1 MAIELPARDRL
12 LTRELLGGWLR
23 DMFAGS
29 ICGVLSIAFGLSY
42 AVLIFSG
49 PLTPWLTYGVAATFV
64 STAIAAFVVA
74 MRGSLPFAIAGP
86 DSSTSA
92 VTAVLAASLVERL
105 IAAGVGDQ
113 LLKPTLIVIAIG
125 SALTG
130 ILLCGLGLARAG
142 RAIRFVPYPVI
153 GGFLGAT
160 GWLVVSGAVL
170 VVTDLQLD
178 VRNVDALLSA
188 SSVAKILAGAA
199 VAAALFIARTWYRS
213 AFVLPVLLLVSLGAV
228 YLVILLSGIPLAT
241 VQAAGWMFKPQVAS
255 VFLLPWNADVLSSF
269 PWGALPLLAGE
280 LMAVMFVT
288 AISLLLN
295 MTGIEIATRH
305 EADLNR
311 DLNVLGAA
319 NLLSAAF
326 GGYVSCV
333 SLLRSTLNYSA
344 GATGRLSGVT
354 MAAIAAAMLLVDPNF
369 LAYIPK
375 CVLAGLL
382 LYLGLDLMYRWL
394 VDSARRLSFVEY
406 ASLLA
411 ISLIIVNWGFI
422 AGVLIG
428 VVIGCATF
436 ALSASRVNVIKFQFD
451 GSEYRSSLDRSPDE
465 LALLGAHGR
474 ELQGMS
480 LQSYLFFGS
489 ANRLYEHVKG
499 LLTNY
504 GDCRFLVFDFRLVT
518 GIDSSST
525 HSFTQIKQ
533 AADAAGA
540 RLVLVNLTREIEK
553 EFRNAQLITGDV
565 NVSDDLDRAL
575 EGCENK
581 IIETHRVNN
590 SEAGTLRGWLT
601 EALGGRH
608 HADDLARYFRR
619 INVDAGQVIAHQGEP
634 ADSMLFI
641 VEGRV
646 GVIVDVGDGRFVRVR
661 SVGRHTTIGEMGLI
675 TRQPRSATIEAEV
688 ASVLYELSTD
698 AYELLKENNSALS
711 HALHTYVI
719 RVMAERV
726 SFASRVIGALQR

>member
-1 MAIELPARDRL
+1 
-12 LTRELLGGWLR
+12 
-23 DMFAGS
+23 
-29 ICGVLSIAFGLSY
+29 AF
-42 AVLIFSG
+42 
-49 PLTPWLTYGVAATFV
+49 
-64 STAIAAFVVA
+64 
-74 MRGSLPFAIAGP
+74 
-86 DSSTSA
+86 
-92 VTAVLAASLVERL
+92 
-105 IAAGVGDQ
+105 
-113 LLKPTLIVIAIG
+113 
-125 SALTG
+125 TG

-153 GGFLGAT
+153 GGCLGAT

-213 AFVLPVLLLVSLGAV
+213 AFVLPVLLLVSFGAV

-436 ALSASRVNVIKFQFD
+436 ALSASRVNVIKFQF
-451 GSEYRSSLDRSPDE
+451 
-465 LALLGAHGR
+465 
-474 ELQGMS
+474 
-480 LQSYLFFGS
+480 
-489 ANRLYEHVKG
+489 
-499 LLTNY
+499 
-504 GDCRFLVFDFRLVT
+504 
-518 GIDSSST
+518 
-525 HSFTQIKQ
+525 
-533 AADAAGA
+533 
-540 RLVLVNLTREIEK
+540 
-553 EFRNAQLITGDV
+553 
-565 NVSDDLDRAL
+565 
-575 EGCENK
+575 
-581 IIETHRVNN
+581 
-590 SEAGTLRGWLT
+590 
-601 EALGGRH
+601 
-608 HADDLARYFRR
+608 
-619 INVDAGQVIAHQGEP
+619 
-634 ADSMLFI
+634 
-641 VEGRV
+641 
-646 GVIVDVGDGRFVRVR
+646 
-661 SVGRHTTIGEMGLI
+661 
-675 TRQPRSATIEAEV
+675 
-688 ASVLYELSTD
+688 
-698 AYELLKENNSALS
+698 
-711 HALHTYVI
+711 
-719 RVMAERV
+719 
-726 SFASRVIGALQR
+726 